1 MLAEKSANI
10 KKEIEL
16 RRHVITN
23 AQCVAQKLNSNTQ
36 CIEYSRE
43 KYWVF
48 SIQDFIHFT
57 PYPWFECSHYW
68 AFQSSLFNRFKI
80 PLEGLF
86 EIEVGNYD
94 CQVLSGT
101 GISEVSVLTSETSID

>member
-1 MLAEKSANI
+1 MDYTANA
-10 KKEIEL
+10 L
-16 RRHVITN
+16 
-23 AQCVAQKLNSNTQ
+23 
-36 CIEYSRE
+36 
-43 KYWVF
+43 
-48 SIQDFIHFT
+48 
-57 PYPWFECSHYW
+57 HYW

-101 GISEVSVLTSETSID
+101 GISQVSVLTSETSID